1 MNILIFDKENKQQ
14 DYRYMAR
21 DVETGKLIIGY
32 IVIEKPWYSPKSMW
46 KYYIVKNEY
55 ASGGFCGGASDL
67 GLKKYLVDG
76 ETVEV
81 FNQTAEIKYNQ
92 EHGFNTKL
100 VDRYDVNS
108 NKEKEIAVIRVGDK
122 IPYELWN
129 N

>member
-1 MNILIFDKENKQQ
+1 M
-14 DYRYMAR
+14 
-21 DVETGKLIIGY
+21 
-32 IVIEKPWYSPKSMW
+32 
-46 KYYIVKNEY
+46 
-55 ASGGFCGGASDL
+55 
-67 GLKKYLVDG
+67 KKYLVDG

-100 VDRYDVNS
+100 VDRYDIDS
-108 NKEKEIAVIRVGDK
+108 NKEKEIAVIRVGNK

>member
-21 DVETGKLIIGY
+21 DVDNGKLIIGY
-32 IVIEKPWYSPKSMW
+32 IVIEKPWYSHKSMW

-55 ASGGFCGGASDL
+55 VSGGFCGGASDL

-92 EHGFNTKL
+92 EHGFDTKL
-100 VDRYDVNS
+100 VDRHDVNS
-108 NKEKEIAVIRVGDK
+108 SKEKEIAIIRVGDK